1 MVVMLAHSSTTE
13 ISSQHHVMMLV
24 SSRSMKRIGVAAVAL
39 LLVMLIQIFL
49 AHGDHTKWEET
60 PGDTGQPAKSVAA
73 VTNLE
78 GVSAL

>member
-1 MVVMLAHSSTTE
+1 
-13 ISSQHHVMMLV
+13 
-24 SSRSMKRIGVAAVAL
+24 MKRIGVAAVAL

-73 VTNLE
+73 VTNLK